1 MLEKGD
7 PSTQDLL
14 DARRA
19 DLRREEEA
27 EQAHVSS
34 PGFQRFFLSRVLR
47 GLLLGLLVAALLL
60 LSAEALLRVGLRL
73 RDGAWPRTRSA
84 EFHDQIRLLRR
95 IYRGHAYLNTGP
107 REGGEAAVFGKRA
120 TLDRLGYRSPERP
133 RARPAGVARVLL
145 SGGSTTFDVLAPDD
159 AATWPRLLE
168 TRLQGNGRPVE
179 VWNAGFPGWTSQE
192 NVISLAIRDLDLSP
206 DLAVLYQ
213 GINDLQ
219 PASHEPFDPQY
230 EHGHAELARRALG
243 LELPAPSW
251 LGRSLLVEKLR
262 DLGGKPADPWSA
274 LSGPTGSGKRWDRI
288 AEEGIAA
295 FERNVRSY
303 AALARS
309 RDAKVLL
316 VTQPVRIRAASR
328 DADLTYLAGWYPE
341 LRPEAV
347 PVELERLNGV
357 LRRLAGEGIGD
368 LADAAKEIPWE
379 DADFGDPMHY
389 ADPGRGKLVEYLA
402 PRIAERLR

>member
-1 MLEKGD
+1 M
-7 PSTQDLL
+7 
-14 DARRA
+14 
-19 DLRREEEA
+19 
-27 EQAHVSS
+27 SS
-34 PGFQRFFLSRVLR
+34 ISRISR
-47 GLLLGLLVAALLL
+47 GLLLGLLAAALLL
-60 LSAEALLRVGLRL
+60 LAAEALLRVGLRL
-73 RDGAWPRTRSA
+73 RDGTWPQTRA
-84 EFHDQIRLLRR
+84 AAFHDEIRLLRR
-95 IYRGHAYLNTGP
+95 IYRGHAYLNTAP

-120 TLDRLGYRSPERP
+120 TLDGLGYRSPERP
-133 RARPAGVARVLL
+133 RAKPPGVFRVLL

-168 TRLQGNGRPVE
+168 DRLRTGGKPVE

-192 NVISLAIRDLDLSP
+192 NVISLAIRDLDLAP

-219 PASHEPFDPQY
+219 PASHQPFDPQY

-243 LELPAPSW
+243 LELPEPSW

-262 DLGGKPADPWSA
+262 DLGGKPADPWRA
-274 LSGPTGSGKRWDRI
+274 LAGPEGSGTRRERLSD
-288 AEEGIAA
+288 EGIAA

-309 RDAKVLL
+309 RGAKVLL

-328 DADLTYLAGWYPE
+328 EADLAYLAGWYPE

-347 PVELERLNGV
+347 PGELERLNGV

-368 LADAAKEIPWE
+368 LADAAKEISWG

-389 ADPGRGKLVEYLA
+389 ADPGRRKLVEYLA
-402 PRIAERLR
+402 PRIEEELRQESAAGAK